1 MIVKQIA
8 SKGKGSFGSLAAY
21 LLDDKNQGEKM
32 EDYAF
37 SNCPFELI
45 EENISYIKQI
55 QELNQMVQSDKSLHL
70 VISFQEE
77 EHPSKEVLENIE
89 EELLKALGMQEHHR
103 LFVTHSN
110 TNNFHMH
117 IAINRLNP
125 HTNLLVDPW
134 KSKMKLQKKAQELEE
149 KHKLKKDKHP
159 IQFEDVLKK
168 EDEVTLQE
176 NIEKS
181 DKEQQSKVEKHKY
194 KDQEIHSGMKNL
206 LSWIQEEVL
215 EEIKELIDNPQS
227 DLKDLQELLAQYNLE
242 IKPRAN
248 GLVIG
253 DKKRKLFVKA
263 SDVHRMLSKK
273 SLEKRFGAFK
283 QYKTSSKVSK
293 QFGKP
298 KSSLWEAYQ
307 KLIEQRKTT
316 KADELSLEKK
326 SRLALRE
333 SIGLKYKEQ
342 LEGVRNN
349 PTLSSSQKYQH
360 RQNIYSHQKAE
371 LKELSERFAKKRKD
385 IHKENRLFSYKEFLL
400 ERALGGDESA
410 LEALR
415 RTKMM
420 FKPNENILQ
429 HPEGKINHKIWE
441 SMKLQIT
448 KEGKAVYEIEER
460 GKVIDTGSYLKLT
473 VEDNDRAILTS
484 LQMAKEKFGE
494 RLDVQGSLAFKK
506 RVMMVNERYELN
518 IEFTDKTMKKIQEQ
532 GKRKGIGI

>member
-1 MIVKQIA
+1 MIVKKVS
-8 SKGKGSFGSLAAY
+8 SKGKGSFGALADY
-21 LLDDKNQGEKM
+21 LLDEKNGMEKV
-32 EDYAF
+32 EDYSF
-37 SNCPFELI
+37 THCPYEDRFE
-45 EENISYIKQI
+45 NVDYIKQM
-55 QELNQMVQSDKSLHL
+55 QELNQMVQGDKTLHL
-70 VISFQEE
+70 IVSFQEE
-77 EHPSKEVLENIE
+77 EHPSKEILLDIE
-89 EELLKALGMQEHHR
+89 KELLKSVGLEEHHR
-103 LFVTHSN
+103 LSVTHTN
-110 TNNFHMH
+110 TNNFHLH
-117 IAINRLNP
+117 IAVSKINL
-125 HTNLLVDPW
+125 HTHLMVDPYQDIP
-134 KSKMKLQKKAQELEE
+134 KLHKKAQELEE

-159 IQFEDVLKK
+159 VQFE
-168 EDEVTLQE
+168 E
-176 NIEKS
+176 
-181 DKEQQSKVEKHKY
+181 DKEPSETQKHKY

-206 LSWIQEEVL
+206 LTWIQEEAL

-283 QYKTSSKVSK
+283 QYETSSKVSK

-307 KLIEQRKTT
+307 KLIEQRKIT
-316 KADELSLEKK
+316 KADELGLEKR

-342 LEGVRNN
+342 LERVRNT
-349 PTLSSSQKYQH
+349 PTLSSSQKYQE
-360 RQNIYSHQKAE
+360 RQTIYAHQKAE
-371 LKELSERFAKKRKD
+371 LKELSERFAQKRKS
-385 IHKENRLFSYKEFLL
+385 IHKANRLFSYKEFLL

-420 FKPNENILQ
+420 FKPNENILR
-429 HPEGKINHKIWE
+429 HPQGKIDHKIWE
-441 SMKLQIT
+441 SLKLQIT
-448 KEGKAVYEIEER
+448 KEGKAVYTIEGN
-460 GKVIDTGSYLKLT
+460 GKVVDTGSYLKLT
-473 VEDNDRAILTS
+473 VEDNDRTILTS

-494 RLDVQGSLAFKK
+494 RLDVQGSLEFKK
-506 RVMMVNERYELN
+506 RVMMVNERYDLK
-518 IEFTDKTMKKIQEQ
+518 IHFTDKTMRRIQEQ
-532 GKRKGIGI
+532 GERKGMGI

>member
-8 SKGKGSFGSLAAY
+8 SKGKGSFGSLSSY
-21 LLDDKNQGEKM
+21 LLDAKNQGDKM

-37 SNCPFELI
+37 SNCPFDLI
-45 EENISYIKQI
+45 EENVSYIKQM

-70 VISFQEE
+70 VVSFQEE

-103 LFVTHSN
+103 LSVTHNN
-110 TNNFHMH
+110 TNNFHIH
-117 IAINRLNP
+117 IAVNRLNP

-149 KHKLKKDKHP
+149 KHKLKIDNHP
-159 IQFEDVLKK
+159 IRFEEVLKK
-168 EDEVTLQE
+168 EEDEE
-176 NIEKS
+176 P
-181 DKEQQSKVEKHKY
+181 SKTKKY

-206 LSWIQEEVL
+206 LTWIQEEVL

-227 DLKDLQELLAQYNLE
+227 ELKDLQELLAQYNLE

-263 SDVHRMLSKK
+263 SDVHRILSKK
-273 SLEKRFGAFK
+273 SLEKRFGAFREHE
-283 QYKTSSKVSK
+283 TSSKVTK

-307 KLIEQRKTT
+307 NLIERRKTT
-316 KADELSLEKK
+316 KVDELELEKK
-326 SRLALRE
+326 SRLALRG

-342 LEGVRNN
+342 LESVRNN

-360 RQNIYSHQKAE
+360 RQNIYMHKKAE
-371 LKELSERFAKKRKD
+371 LKELSERFTQKRKE
-385 IHKENRLFSYKEFLL
+385 IHKTNRLFSYKEFLL

-429 HPEGKINHKIWE
+429 HPKGKINHKIWE
-441 SMKLQIT
+441 SLKLQIT
-448 KEGKAVYEIEER
+448 KEGKAVYMIEGN

-494 RLDVQGSLAFKK
+494 RLDVQGSLEFKK
-506 RVMMVNERYELN
+506 RVMMVNERYDLK
-518 IEFTDKTMKKIQEQ
+518 IHFTDKSMRRVQEQ
-532 GKRKGIGI
+532 GERKGMGL